1 VAKDRIDFSGVP
13 QEIRRGGG
21 GGHLPEGD
29 HLVKIA
35 KVEKRW
41 KDDDRSNIPYYN
53 WHLQAVDGQ
62 NKGTTVYHRTS
73 LKPDALFS
81 LRNLIHAVKGKNVA
95 GKAINFDPT
104 SFIGEKLGI
113 TVQDREYK
121 PQGKEARM
129 TSEIVDTFPA
139 SELEDE
145 ESDQDEEEVEE
156 EEEEEEEE
164 EDLEEVDLDEL

>member
-1 VAKDRIDFSGVP
+1 MAKDKIDFGAVP

-41 KDDDRSNIPYYN
+41 KDDDRSNVPYYN
-53 WHLQAVDGQ
+53 WTLQAVDGQ
-62 NKGTTVYHRTS
+62 NKGTSVYHRTS

-121 PQGKEARM
+121 PPGKEPKI
-129 TSEIVDTFPA
+129 TSEVVDTFPA
-139 SELEDE
+139 DELEDD
-145 ESDQDEEEVEE
+145 ESETDEVEE
-156 EEEEEEEE
+156 EVEEEEEE